1 MAEGAL
7 EWARNAQGETYGQI
21 ERSVFFSWMLH
32 EDHKSSQSAE
42 RKKYGFFDSFV
53 VIPAG
58 QSIQSPKVLSRDL
71 TANESER

>member
-1 MAEGAL
+1 MKIINH
-7 EWARNAQGETYGQI
+7 RNRQKE
-21 ERSVFFSWMLH
+21 
-32 EDHKSSQSAE
+32 
-42 RKKYGFFDSFV
+42 KKYGFFDSFV

>member
-1 MAEGAL
+1 
-7 EWARNAQGETYGQI
+7 
-21 ERSVFFSWMLH
+21 MLH